1 MKRRDHT
8 AKSKDEAVT
17 FKGSHQQWAEGRP
30 PPPSKEEN
38 SKKLSKLTNLE
49 TPKPCTIKSA
59 WVKEMVQEVKNLP
72 PNHKDLH

>member
-17 FKGSHQQWAEGRP
+17 YKGSHQPMVRRKALSAIKRRKQ
-30 PPPSKEEN
+30 

-49 TPKPCTIKSA
+49 TPKS
-59 WVKEMVQEVKNLP
+59 
-72 PNHKDLH
+72 